1 MVEGSRQSFDLVM
14 FENIYHHLLAFVDSL
29 TTTECHY
36 RFKVDHHS
44 TT

>member
-29 TTTECHY
+29 TDLKIY